1 MFEAK
6 IELLSKVLREMESE
20 IGTRDLAALVLKALK
35 NSVKVLKTSGKE
47 SICKQFQNL
56 TEVVASTEPKFGI
69 LNYHFAK
76 LNVKLRNEICA
87 RNSSDL
93 EIKKRICK
101 EIDNILSEWKKSRHG
116 LIENSEKLDIEGKT
130 ILIHDHS
137 HTVQDVLA
145 HCKGMGKSFKVIIA
159 EQDFDK
165 THSNIERMHQAGIPF
180 EVVPAYMLSHV
191 HKEID
196 MLFFGALTLKDT
208 MDFVMDPG
216 TLGIIS
222 EFHVE
227 KIPVFMFIDTSK
239 FSLWKSKKR
248 GDIFIRRDTRKHIG
262 GHIEYERVKYS
273 HDRVPADLFKKIVTD
288 TGIYTP
294 ETLAKLFKE
303 RLEQF
308 GEK

>member
-1 MFEAK
+1 
-6 IELLSKVLREMESE
+6 MESE

-47 SICKQFQNL
+47 SICTQFKNL
-56 TEVVASTEPKFGI
+56 AEVITSTEPKFGI
-69 LNYHFAK
+69 LNYHFEK
-76 LNVKLRNEICA
+76 LSSKLKDEICA
-87 RNSSDL
+87 KDLSDL
-93 EIKKRICK
+93 EIKERLCT
-101 EIDNILSEWKKSRHG
+101 EIDKILNDWKKSRHG
-116 LIENSEKLDIEGKT
+116 LIGNSDNIDVEGKT

-137 HTVQDVLA
+137 HTVQDVLV
-145 HCKGMGKSFKVIIA
+145 HYKNKGKKFKVVIA

-165 THSNIERMHQAGIPF
+165 THNNIERMHKAGIPF

-227 KIPVFMFIDTSK
+227 HVPTYMFIDSAK
-239 FSLWKSKKR
+239 FSLWKSQKR

-273 HDRVPADLFKKIVTD
+273 HDRVPADLFKKIVTEQ
-288 TGIYTP
+288 GVYTP
-294 ETLAKLFKE
+294 EALTQLFADKM
-303 RLEQF
+303 
-308 GEK
+308 EKVNNT